1 MSESFALLEHLPLT
15 EDFRKKI
22 RKKEYESSTKIS
34 IETAKLLKDII
45 QYSIENKLVTH
56 HEDLLNLIRNLGKS
70 FISMD
75 QLQFSI
81 GNIVKRILFIIREEV
96 DKLISFRENNSD
108 SKSNLKKLSNV
119 TSLNLLTDYK
129 NIKMMTRKDSKIE
142 EDQEKKISVSNIEKI
157 SPDMMNNILQNIEE
171 LISELETTS
180 DIIKEKA
187 NEHINDNDIILI
199 ANHSDQLEDFF
210 IECSK
215 TKKFKVIV
223 SKSSPKLN
231 GYIQAKNLIK
241 NGIDTTLIEDTGIYS
256 IMPKITKVI
265 IGTRAIVANGGLISY
280 NGIYNLCLFANM
292 FNIPVIVVGG
302 TFKLT
307 PLYVFGHDTYNEFL
321 SPDVIFGKNVKFNGD
336 IGNIRFNVPGYDYVP
351 PELITIFITNYGSQ
365 NPTNIY
371 RLFMELYSQ
380 EDYFL

>member
-96 DKLISFRENNSD
+96 DKLISFRENNYD

-187 NEHINDNDIILI
+187 NEHINDNDIILT

>member
-1 MSESFALLEHLPLT
+1 MLLALFT
-15 EDFRKKI
+15 RF
-22 RKKEYESSTKIS
+22 TAAVS
-34 IETAKLLKDII
+34 IFIFYLNSDNRATVFNEKAFNLLK
-45 QYSIENKLVTH
+45 
-56 HEDLLNLIRNLGKS
+56 
-70 FISMD
+70 
-75 QLQFSI
+75 
-81 GNIVKRILFIIREEV
+81 
-96 DKLISFRENNSD
+96 
-108 SKSNLKKLSNV
+108 
-119 TSLNLLTDYK
+119 
-129 NIKMMTRKDSKIE
+129 
-142 EDQEKKISVSNIEKI
+142 
-157 SPDMMNNILQNIEE
+157 
-171 LISELETTS
+171 
-180 DIIKEKA
+180 
-187 NEHINDNDIILI
+187 
-199 ANHSDQLEDFF
+199 DFF

>member
-129 NIKMMTRKDSKIE
+129 NIKMMRRKDSKIE

-187 NEHINDNDIILI
+187 NEHINDNDIILT

-223 SKSSPKLN
+223 SESSPKLN

>member
-96 DKLISFRENNSD
+96 NKLISFRENNSD
-108 SKSNLKKLSNV
+108 SESNLKKLSNV
-119 TSLNLLTDYK
+119 TSLNLLTDFK

-187 NEHINDNDIILI
+187 NEHINDNDIILT

>member
-81 GNIVKRILFIIREEV
+81 GNIVKRILLIIREEV

-129 NIKMMTRKDSKIE
+129 NIKMMRRKDSKIE

-187 NEHINDNDIILI
+187 NEHINDNDIILT

-280 NGIYNLCLFANM
+280 NGIYNLCLFSNM

>member
-1 MSESFALLEHLPLT
+1 MSESFAILEHLPLT

-142 EDQEKKISVSNIEKI
+142 EDQEKKISETNKEKK
-157 SPDMMNNILQNIEE
+157 SPEIKKKKKQNIEE

-187 NEHINDNDIILI
+187 NEHINDNDIILT

-307 PLYVFGHDTYNEFL
+307 PLYVFGYDTYNEFL

-336 IGNIRFNVPGYDYVP
+336 IGNIRFNVPGYDYVH

>member
-187 NEHINDNDIILI
+187 NEHINDNDIILT

>member
-187 NEHINDNDIILI
+187 NEHINDNDIILT

-321 SPDVIFGKNVKFNGD
+321 SPDVIF
-336 IGNIRFNVPGYDYVP
+336 
-351 PELITIFITNYGSQ
+351 
-365 NPTNIY
+365 
-371 RLFMELYSQ
+371 
-380 EDYFL
+380 

>member
-96 DKLISFRENNSD
+96 DKLISFRENISD

-180 DIIKEKA
+180 DITKEKA
-187 NEHINDNDIILI
+187 NEHINDNDIILT

>member
-129 NIKMMTRKDSKIE
+129 NIKMMRRKDSKIE
-142 EDQEKKISVSNIEKI
+142 EDQEKKISVSNVEKI

-187 NEHINDNDIILI
+187 NEHINDNDIILT

>member
-187 NEHINDNDIILI
+187 NEHINDNEIILT

>member
-96 DKLISFRENNSD
+96 DKLISFRENISD

-187 NEHINDNDIILI
+187 NEHINDNDIILT

>member
-22 RKKEYESSTKIS
+22 RKKEYQSSTKIS

-187 NEHINDNDIILI
+187 NEHINDNDIILT

>member
-96 DKLISFRENNSD
+96 DKLISFRENISD

-187 NEHINDNDIILI
+187 NEHINDNDIILT

-241 NGIDTTLIEDTGIYS
+241 NGIDATLIEDTGIYS

>member
-96 DKLISFRENNSD
+96 DKLISFRENISD

-129 NIKMMTRKDSKIE
+129 NIKMMTRKDSTIE

-187 NEHINDNDIILI
+187 NEHINDNDIILT

-241 NGIDTTLIEDTGIYS
+241 NGIDATLIEDTGIYS

>member
-108 SKSNLKKLSNV
+108 SKSSNV

-187 NEHINDNDIILI
+187 NEHINDNDIILT

>member
-96 DKLISFRENNSD
+96 DKLISFRENISD

-129 NIKMMTRKDSKIE
+129 NIKMMRRKDSKIE

-187 NEHINDNDIILI
+187 NEHINDNDIILT

>member
-187 NEHINDNDIILI
+187 NEHINDNDIILT

-241 NGIDTTLIEDTGIYS
+241 NGIDATLIEDTGIYS

>member
-1 MSESFALLEHLPLT
+1 MSESFAILEHLPLT

-187 NEHINDNDIILI
+187 NEHINDNDIILT

>member
-129 NIKMMTRKDSKIE
+129 NIKMMRRKDSKIE

-187 NEHINDNDIILI
+187 NEHINDNDIILT

>member
-96 DKLISFRENNSD
+96 DKLISFRENISD

-129 NIKMMTRKDSKIE
+129 NIKMMRRKDSKIE
-142 EDQEKKISVSNIEKI
+142 EDQEKKITVSNIEKI

-187 NEHINDNDIILI
+187 NEHINDNDIILT